1 MPSRPHHKPPFP
13 SREDV
18 VAFIGREPGKVGT
31 REIARAFGL
40 KNDDRAA
47 LKRMLRELAD
57 EGVVERRR
65 KKLHHAGTLPSVVM
79 ADVTS
84 HDQDG
89 DLIAAPQEWDEE
101 LGLPQGSTAKH
112 LEKALN
118 GTKYSIGLHNHVIR
132 LVPKRSA
139 SSVSP
144 QQSPRLKS

>member
-1 MPSRPHHKPPFP
+1 MDFCKVLQKLKAKVSTIPH
-13 SREDV
+13 E
-18 VAFIGREPGKVGT
+18 E
-31 REIARAFGL
+31 
-40 KNDDRAA
+40 N
-47 LKRMLRELAD
+47 
-57 EGVVERRR
+57 
-65 KKLHHAGTLPSVVM
+65 TLTV
-79 ADVTS
+79 
-84 HDQDG
+84 
-89 DLIAAPQEWDEE
+89 IPQEWDEE